1 MIADLAIC
9 ATTFKMD
16 FSVVKRYS
24 LFNLQGGNPP
34 TLLHEIKVYLKSR
47 GTDCKIGDHFYTLR

>member
-16 FSVVKRYS
+16 FSIGRHDLTSMIRYRY
-24 LFNLQGGNPP
+24 F
-34 TLLHEIKVYLKSR
+34 VY
-47 GTDCKIGDHFYTLR
+47 GDNKIDY